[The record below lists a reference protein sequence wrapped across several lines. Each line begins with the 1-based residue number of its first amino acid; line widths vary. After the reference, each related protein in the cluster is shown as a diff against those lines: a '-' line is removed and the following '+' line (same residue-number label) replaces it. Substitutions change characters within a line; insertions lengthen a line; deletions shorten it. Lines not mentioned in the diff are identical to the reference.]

1 MLFFSS
7 QQLSD
12 MINSHDRGT
21 KQAEMPPACSVA
33 QCDALSSFSTTT
45 NSVES
50 AKISHVER
58 AADRV
63 ALASSCAL
71 WQQQQQQ
78 QLFDRILKDILSF
91 FARTSQTID
100 VLVSVSG
107 IMTWNCLKIDII

>member
-1 MLFFSS
+1 
-7 QQLSD
+7 
-12 MINSHDRGT
+12 MINSLYEAT
-21 KQAEMPPACSVA
+21 EMPPACRVA
-33 QCDALSSFSTTT
+33 QRRSLSVFP
-45 NSVES
+45 NNKYMES

-63 ALASSCAL
+63 ALASCAL
-71 WQQQQQQ
+71 W

>member
-12 MINSHDRGT
+12 MINSLFE
-21 KQAEMPPACSVA
+21 AEMPPACSVA

-58 AADRV
+58 AADRA

-71 WQQQQQQ
+71 WQQQQQ

>member
-1 MLFFSS
+1 MLFFFSS
-7 QQLSD
+7 LQLSD
-12 MINSHDRGT
+12 MINSHVRGT

-71 WQQQQQQ
+71 WQQQQQ
-78 QLFDRILKDILSF
+78 LFDRILKDILSF